1 MPSGRLCPRM
11 DRYKCP
17 LHGKII
23 PRNNM
28 GTPVNEDDKKAE
40 EASQNDKSDDWQD
53 PELLKDIEAATGINL
68 QVQSKK
74 KGKRKYTEGGLTDI
88 HAKQNTVR
96 KRLEKIVFNRSA
108 LKRVAEDVHK
118 SEVKKYKTQT
128 K

>member
-1 MPSGRLCPRM
+1 
-11 DRYKCP
+11 
-17 LHGKII
+17 
-23 PRNNM
+23 M